1 MNIIQWR
8 RLLLLSV
15 GLCFIWSQSS
25 VAALPETLELEYEVR
40 YGIFKLGSLS
50 SRLKK
55 QSDQYKVTNETHAEG
70 VAAVL
75 LGGTVRET
83 CEFSIDNNVVTPTR
97 YRIVREGKDTFDYSM
112 SFNAD
117 KRRVSF
123 NNGTNVILSEG
134 YIVDNC
140 SVTFAFILGGANAFK
155 EKTLHII
162 GAKKVRRFE
171 NNQIEKQEV
180 STPLGKFDAVK
191 IEQVRFDRPDRKLLV
206 WLDPNRHNLPLKIVE
221 QRKSRPDTTMLLK
234 SVKGL

>member
-1 MNIIQWR
+1 
-8 RLLLLSV
+8 
-15 GLCFIWSQSS
+15 
-25 VAALPETLELEYEVR
+25 
-40 YGIFKLGSLS
+40 
-50 SRLKK
+50 
-55 QSDQYKVTNETHAEG
+55 
-70 VAAVL
+70 
-75 LGGTVRET
+75 
-83 CEFSIDNNVVTPTR
+83 
-97 YRIVREGKDTFDYSM
+97 M
-112 SFNAD
+112 SFDAN

-123 NNGTNVILSEG
+123 NNGTKIVLSEG

-191 IEQVRFDRPDRKLLV
+191 IEQVRFDRPDRKLLI
-206 WLDPNRHNLPLKIVE
+206 WLDPNRNNVPLKIVE